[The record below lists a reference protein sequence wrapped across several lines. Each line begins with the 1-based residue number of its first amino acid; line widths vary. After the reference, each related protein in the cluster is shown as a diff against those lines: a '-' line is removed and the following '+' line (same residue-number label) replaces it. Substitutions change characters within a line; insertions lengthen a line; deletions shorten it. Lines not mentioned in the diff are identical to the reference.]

1 MATNNMNNLTTLIK
15 RLEAATARLEDIASS
30 TIELPQAVPGL
41 QQSIASPATGE
52 SSVSTPSAATTAAVA
67 APKAAPTTT
76 PAEPLPEIIEEFDVF
91 LNGAVAKF
99 VELSNKRGGLVAEQ
113 AAKVQD
119 GFHAQRTFLL
129 ISTKAKKP
137 DLTGAEMSVYQDLLK
152 PINEALMAVSAVKD
166 NNRGATD
173 FNQLSAVSEGIMVL
187 AWVTVS
193 GRPFKMVEESL
204 GAAQFFGNRVLKE
217 YKEKDPQQVE
227 WVQGFYQVF
236 RDLADYTKEY
246 FQNGIQWN
254 PKGKPAAEAA
264 KEVAASATGASS
276 SARAA
281 PPAPPAPSAGGP
293 PPPPPPP
300 PPGPPPVLQIK
311 EQPAAE
317 LNGAGAGTAHGAVF
331 SEINKGSDVTKGL
344 RKVDKSQ
351 MTHKNPAL
359 RASSTVPGGSAP
371 AAGGQRGKS
380 PVPGKKPKPESMR
393 VKKPAKKELDGNKWT
408 IENYD
413 KEAAAAL
420 GGPIEI
426 EASINQSILI
436 SKCSNATVIV
446 RGKGNAVTIENTER
460 LSLVVETLV
469 SSVDVVKS
477 KNFALQVLGTIPTV
491 MLDQVDGAQV
501 YLSKESTSTQV
512 FMSKTEGVNLNIVTP
527 SDQLGADEEEGDYKE
542 VPLPSQIC
550 SYYDAEKGELVS
562 QIVSHAG

>member
-30 TIELPQAVPGL
+30 TIELPQAVPNL
-41 QQSIASPATGE
+41 QQSIASPASGG
-52 SSVSTPSAATTAAVA
+52 SSVSTPAPTAPALAAAA
-67 APKAAPTTT
+67 APKAPAA
-76 PAEPLPEIIEEFDVF
+76 PAEPLPEVIEEFDVF
-91 LNGAVAKF
+91 LEGAVAKF
-99 VELSNKRGGLVAEQ
+99 VDLSNKRGGLVAEQ
-113 AAKVQD
+113 AAKVQE
-119 GFHAQRTFLL
+119 GFRAQRTFLL
-129 ISTKAKKP
+129 ITTKAKKP
-137 DLTGAEMSVYQDLLK
+137 DLTGSEMSVYQDLLK
-152 PINEALMAVSAVKD
+152 PINEALMAVSAIKD
-166 NNRGATD
+166 SNRGSPD

-187 AWVTVS
+187 AWVTVAS
-193 GRPFKMVEESL
+193 RPFKQVEESL

-217 YKEKDPQQVE
+217 FKDKDPHQVE
-227 WVQGFYQVF
+227 WVQAFYQVF
-236 RDLADYTKEY
+236 RDLAEYTKEY
-246 FQNGIQWN
+246 FNNGIPWN
-254 PKGKPAAEAA
+254 PKGKPAQEAA
-264 KEVAASATGASS
+264 KEVAASSAGAPS
-276 SARAA
+276 SA
-281 PPAPPAPSAGGP
+281 PAPPPPPGPPAAGGA

-311 EQPAAE
+311 EESAQS
-317 LNGAGAGTAHGAVF
+317 NGSSAGTAHGAVF
-331 SEINKGSDVTKGL
+331 SEINRGADVTKGL

-351 MTHKNPAL
+351 MTHKNPSL
-359 RASSTVPGGSAP
+359 RASSTVPGGAAAP
-371 AAGGQRGKS
+371 AGQRGKS

-413 KEAAAAL
+413 KESAAAL

-436 SKCSNATVIV
+436 SKCSNTTVIV
-446 RGKGNAVTIENTER
+446 RGKGNAVTIENTDR

-501 YLSKESTSTQV
+501 YLSKESTSTRV
-512 FMSKTEGVNLNIVTP
+512 FMSKTEGVNLNILTP
-527 SDQLGADEEEGDYKE
+527 AEELGADEQEGDYKE

-550 SYYDAEKGELVS
+550 SYFDTTKNELVS
-562 QIVSHAG
+562 EIVSHAG